1 MTAQITV
8 HDSHP
13 SAESALVDQGLG
25 DFNAAAAPLHEVR
38 PMSCFARSDSGQ
50 VLGGAVGRRWGRCCE
65 LQQLWVEPTARGKGL
80 GAQLMRAFEAQAVRH
95 ECDTLYLETY
105 SFQVPGFYAALGY
118 TVTHEHA
125 VYPHGIVKFMMV
137 KRFAPRPGCD
147 EP

>member
-1 MTAQITV
+1 
-8 HDSHP
+8 
-13 SAESALVDQGLG
+13 
-25 DFNAAAAPLHEVR
+25 
-38 PMSCFARSDSGQ
+38 MSCFARSDSGQ

-80 GAQLMRAFEAQAVRH
+80 GAQLMRAFEAHAVSH
-95 ECDTLYLETY
+95 GCDTLYLETY
-105 SFQVPGFYAALGY
+105 SFQAPGFYAALGY

-137 KRFAPRPGCD
+137 KRCAPQPGCD